1 MDFAYDVSESNEQV
15 RIFMT
20 KDNKITQIGA
30 FLADEPHQNAHP

>member
-30 FLADEPHQNAHP
+30 